1 MKNFLI
7 IGLALSLLMA
17 CGQAEKS
24 ITGEVKAQ
32 NYSWS
37 LVTTW
42 PKNYPGLGMAPERFS
57 KLVEEMTQGQLKVT
71 VYGAGEF
78 VPAMGVF
85 DAVSSGAVEMGHGG
99 AYYWKGKVPAAQFF
113 ASVPFGLSENLSIPI
128 VNIVKDI
135 KIQDQKLQMERV
147 ITDGFQKVE
156 AETPVIVTTGNQV
169 GDPRYPTLKGIMSAS
184 KKEITKISLSDLEIT
199 DEDINPKVRI
209 EEVYFP
215 ENDNK
220 VEIIEGHST
229 KEKAINLISKL
240 KEEGVI

>member
-1 MKNFLI
+1 MYI
-7 IGLALSLLMA
+7 I
-17 CGQAEKS
+17 
-24 ITGEVKAQ
+24 
-32 NYSWS
+32 
-37 LVTTW
+37 
-42 PKNYPGLGMAPERFS
+42 F
-57 KLVEEMTQGQLKVT
+57 
-71 VYGAGEF
+71 
-78 VPAMGVF
+78 GVSHASDF
-85 DAVSSGAVEMGHGG
+85 EN
-99 AYYWKGKVPAAQFF
+99 

-147 ITDGFQKVE
+147 ITDGFQKIE

-184 KKEITKISLSDLEIT
+184 KIEITKISLSDLEIT